1 MLKYRHP
8 VLIGGPRGYEPR
20 ALPLRHIG
28 WFDNKH
34 FKGGVW
40 RRVLL
45 DLAKG
50 FGPVSYYPK
59 IKISQF

>member
-28 WFDNKH
+28 WLDNKH
-34 FKGGVW
+34 FRVEFGDGFCLNWLKG
-40 RRVLL
+40 L
-45 DLAKG
+45 D
-50 FGPVSYYPK
+50 PSH
-59 IKISQF
+59 ITQR